1 VKTLGSSSPWIAK
14 FDRAETTGGKHATVM
29 TYADDPRATRADVMM
44 ARNWVDQD
52 RDEDREYRQRR
63 TRSAAIVNDDIRD
76 GVADDFDESEW
87 DEIADVIC
95 AGRGRIG
102 LAVAVAARRAGL
114 DVMLTDGPAETA
126 GDAAGAD
133 TAVPTGE
140 LAALLGVTDEETAG
154 YLDALTEDIVP
165 LPGVDSGVTVRVV
178 DGPLHPE
185 LTRGPIGTFFGAALI
200 HWAEACVSSPYGLL
214 YTRVADPRMSV
225 TYTGANGS
233 VDATVLDTID
243 IDPDRPADS
252 LEHWL
257 TTLEHEH
264 DDALQTSGSLQRL
277 VFEDGVVVGAVVESA
292 SGIRTVRARHGVMMA
307 LGDGVA
313 PTGLPTDLDRRE
325 SAEVALVSRA
335 ASRFARLELLTRAV
349 R

>member
-1 VKTLGSSSPWIAK
+1 
-14 FDRAETTGGKHATVM
+14 M
-29 TYADDPRATRADVMM
+29 TDADDPRAARADVMM

-52 RDEDREYRQRR
+52 RDEGREYRQRR
-63 TRSAAIVNDDIRD
+63 TRSAAIVNDDVRD
-76 GVADDFDESEW
+76 DVADDFDESEW

-102 LAVAVAARRAGL
+102 LAIAVAARRAGL

-126 GDAAGAD
+126 DDVAGDDAARAD
-133 TAVPTGE
+133 AAVPTGE

-165 LPGVDSGVTVRVV
+165 LPGVDAGVTVRVV

-214 YTRVADPRMSV
+214 HTRVADPRMSV

-233 VDATVLDTID
+233 VEATVLDTID

-257 TTLEHEH
+257 TTLEQEH

-277 VFEDGVVVGAVVESA
+277 VFENGVVVGAVVESA
-292 SGIRTVRARHGVMMA
+292 SGIRTVRARHGVMMS